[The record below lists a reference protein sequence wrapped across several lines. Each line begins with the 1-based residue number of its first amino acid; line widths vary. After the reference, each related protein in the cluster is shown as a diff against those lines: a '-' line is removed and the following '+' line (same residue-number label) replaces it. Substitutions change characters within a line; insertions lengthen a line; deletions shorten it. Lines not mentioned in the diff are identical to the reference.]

1 MELEKYWLGMFHC
14 FPAVNMESNGIFP
27 TREIVPQ
34 KRWDLEK
41 PSEILLFQI
50 AAFWIGDGGERQ
62 D

>member
-14 FPAVNMESNGIFP
+14 LPAVNVESSGIFP
-27 TREIVPQ
+27 TREIAPQ

-50 AAFWIGDGGERQ
+50 TAFWIGDGGERR